1 MAEKSSFFNSVS
13 GDRKYKAEDW
23 ASYFGTLIGNGVFP
37 NPATNLQ
44 VVPGASGLTVTV
56 HAGKAWINGYY
67 YNNTDDLTLTLP
79 TPDGSKKRIDR
90 IVVRW
95 SLSDRKI
102 SAQVKSGTAATNPS
116 AAVLQRDSDVYEL
129 AIADVLV
136 GVAATSLSSTSITDR
151 RYDSSLCGVVTGTVQ
166 QIDTSAFAA
175 QVQSFLDD
183 SEAEFTSW
191 LNGIQN
197 VLDESTA
204 GNLLNLINAHKADTN
219 NPHEVTPEQIGAAA
233 ATHTHNMGDVTG
245 LVDVINGTA
254 TTARYTATI
263 PASGWSTSN
272 TVTVAVSG
280 IKATDTPIVDIVQ
293 TGTSST
299 DETMR
304 ENWAKITRI
313 TTAANSITVYASETP
328 SASIPI
334 QLKVVR

>member
-23 ASYFGTLIGNGVFP
+23 ASYFGALIGNGVFP

-102 SAQVKSGTAATNPS
+102 SAAVKSGTAATNPS

-136 GVAATSLSSTSITDR
+136 GVAATSLSSASITDR
-151 RYDSSLCGVVTGTVQ
+151 RYDSTLCGVVTGTVQ

-191 LNGIQN
+191 LSGLQD

-204 GNLLNLINAHKADTN
+204 GNLLNLINAHKADTS
-219 NPHEVTPEQIGAAA
+219 NPHQVTAAQIGAASESAVQTALNGKANTSHTQAASTITAGTLAGKVQANQTAMA
-233 ATHTHNMGDVTG
+233 ATSAQV
-245 LVDVINGTA
+245 
-254 TTARYTATI
+254 R
-263 PASGWSTSN
+263 
-272 TVTVAVSG
+272 
-280 IKATDTPIVDIVQ
+280 DIVLTTTDPG
-293 TGTSST
+293 TGTTST
-299 DETMR
+299 YPDG
-304 ENWAKITRI
+304 
-313 TTAANSITVYASETP
+313 TVILVYE
-328 SASIPI
+328 
-334 QLKVVR
+334 

>member
-23 ASYFGTLIGNGVFP
+23 ASYFGALIGNGVFP

-136 GVAATSLSSTSITDR
+136 GVAATSVTSASITDR

-191 LNGIQN
+191 LNGLQDI
-197 VLDESTA
+197 LDESTA
-204 GNLLNLINAHKADTN
+204 GNLLNLINTHKADTN
-219 NPHEVTPEQIGAAA
+219 NPHQVTAAKIGAAHA
-233 ATHTHNMGDVTG
+233 SHEHGNITSGGAIGSTADQAVMTG
-245 LVDVINGTA
+245 TGGKL
-254 TTARYTATI
+254 
-263 PASGWSTSN
+263 
-272 TVTVAVSG
+272 VAVTPANARTKLDVYSKTEVQNYVTTQ
-280 IKATDTPIVDIVQ
+280 INAITDYEAV
-293 TGTSST
+293 
-299 DETMR
+299 
-304 ENWAKITRI
+304 KF
-313 TTAANSITVYASETP
+313 
-328 SASIPI
+328 
-334 QLKVVR
+334 

>member
-102 SAQVKSGTAATNPS
+102 SAAVKSGTAATNPS

-136 GVAATSLSSTSITDR
+136 GVAATSITSASITDR
-151 RYDSSLCGVVTGTVQ
+151 RYDSTLCGVVTGTVQ

-191 LNGIQN
+191 LNGIQD

-204 GNLLNLINAHKADTN
+204 GNLLNLINAHKADTS
-219 NPHEVTPEQIGAAA
+219 NPHQVTAAQIGAATISAMQTALNGKANTSHTQAASTITAGTLAGKVQANQTAMA
-233 ATHTHNMGDVTG
+233 ATSAQLRDIVFTMDDPGVGTTSDYP
-245 LVDVINGTA
+245 NGTV
-254 TTARYTATI
+254 I
-263 PASGWSTSN
+263 C
-272 TVTVAVSG
+272 
-280 IKATDTPIVDIVQ
+280 
-293 TGTSST
+293 
-299 DETMR
+299 
-304 ENWAKITRI
+304 
-313 TTAANSITVYASETP
+313 VYE
-328 SASIPI
+328 
-334 QLKVVR
+334 

>member
-102 SAQVKSGTAATNPS
+102 SAAVKSGTAATNPS

-136 GVAATSLSSTSITDR
+136 GVAATSLSSASITDR
-151 RYDSSLCGVVTGTVQ
+151 RYDSTLCGVVTGTVQ

-183 SEAEFTSW
+183 SETEFTSW
-191 LNGIQN
+191 LDGLQD

-204 GNLLNLINAHKADTN
+204 GNLLNLINTHKADTS

-245 LVDVINGTA
+245 LVAAINNTAPANHTQAASTITAGTLAGKVQANAAAEA
-254 TTARYTATI
+254 TLADAQVRNIKASTTDLTAGTSAL
-263 PASGWSTSN
+263 ASG
-272 TVTVAVSG
+272 
-280 IKATDTPIVDIVQ
+280 
-293 TGTSST
+293 
-299 DETMR
+299 E
-304 ENWAKITRI
+304 
-313 TTAANSITVYASETP
+313 VYLVYE
-328 SASIPI
+328 
-334 QLKVVR
+334 

>member
-67 YNNTDDLTLTLP
+67 YYNTDDLTLTLP

-95 SLSDRKI
+95 SMSDRKI

-136 GVAATSLSSTSITDR
+136 GVAATSITSASITDR
-151 RYDSSLCGVVTGTVQ
+151 RYDSTLCGVVTGTVQ

-191 LNGIQN
+191 LSGLQDILN
-197 VLDESTA
+197 ESTA
-204 GNLLNLINAHKADTN
+204 GNLLNLINTHKADTN
-219 NPHEVTPEQIGAAA
+219 NPHQVTAAQIGAATESA
-233 ATHTHNMGDVTG
+233 MQTALNGKANTTHNQGANT
-245 LVDVINGTA
+245 ITAGTLAGKVQANAAAEA
-254 TTARYTATI
+254 TLADAQVR
-263 PASGWSTSN
+263 N
-272 TVTVAVSG
+272 
-280 IKATDTPIVDIVQ
+280 IKASTTDLTA
-293 TGTSST
+293 GTSTLQSG
-299 DETMR
+299 E
-304 ENWAKITRI
+304 
-313 TTAANSITVYASETP
+313 VYLVYE
-328 SASIPI
+328 
-334 QLKVVR
+334 

>member
-151 RYDSSLCGVVTGTVQ
+151 RYDSTLCGVVTGTVQ

-191 LNGIQN
+191 LDGLQD

-204 GNLLNLINAHKADTN
+204 GNLLNLINTHKADTN
-219 NPHEVTPEQIGAAA
+219 NPHQVTAAQIGAATTSA
-233 ATHTHNMGDVTG
+233 MQTALNGKANTTHNQSASTITAGTLAGKVQANQTAMTG
-245 LVDVINGTA
+245 TGAQV
-254 TTARYTATI
+254 R
-263 PASGWSTSN
+263 
-272 TVTVAVSG
+272 
-280 IKATDTPIVDIVQ
+280 DIVL
-293 TGTSST
+293 TTTDPGAGSDSTYPDGTV
-299 DETMR
+299 
-304 ENWAKITRI
+304 IL
-313 TTAANSITVYASETP
+313 VYE
-328 SASIPI
+328 
-334 QLKVVR
+334 

>member
-102 SAQVKSGTAATNPS
+102 SAAVKSGTAATNPS
-116 AAVLQRDSDVYEL
+116 AAVLQRNSDVYEL

-136 GVAATSLSSTSITDR
+136 GVAATSLSSASITDR
-151 RYDSSLCGVVTGTVQ
+151 RYDSTLCGVVTGTVQ

-191 LNGIQN
+191 LDGLQD

-245 LVDVINGTA
+245 LVEAINNTAPANHTQAASTITAGTLA
-254 TTARYTATI
+254 GKVQANQTAMAGTGAQVRDIVLTTVDPGA
-263 PASGWSTSN
+263 GSTSTYPDG
-272 TVTVAVSG
+272 TV
-280 IKATDTPIVDIVQ
+280 IL
-293 TGTSST
+293 
-299 DETMR
+299 
-304 ENWAKITRI
+304 
-313 TTAANSITVYASETP
+313 VYE
-328 SASIPI
+328 
-334 QLKVVR
+334 

>member
-102 SAQVKSGTAATNPS
+102 SAAVKSGTAATNPS

-136 GVAATSLSSTSITDR
+136 GVAATSVTSASITDR
-151 RYDSSLCGVVTGTVQ
+151 RYDSTLCGVVTGTVQ

-183 SEAEFTSW
+183 SETEFSTW
-191 LNGIQN
+191 LDGIQN

-204 GNLLNLINAHKADTN
+204 GNLLNLINTHKADTN
-219 NPHEVTPEQIGAAA
+219 NPHQVTAAQIGAATTSAMQTALNGKANTTHNQGANTITAGTLAGKVQANQTAMA
-233 ATHTHNMGDVTG
+233 ATSAQIRDIVLTTTDPGAG
-245 LVDVINGTA
+245 SASSYPNGTV
-254 TTARYTATI
+254 I
-263 PASGWSTSN
+263 C
-272 TVTVAVSG
+272 
-280 IKATDTPIVDIVQ
+280 
-293 TGTSST
+293 
-299 DETMR
+299 
-304 ENWAKITRI
+304 
-313 TTAANSITVYASETP
+313 VYE
-328 SASIPI
+328 
-334 QLKVVR
+334 

>member
-23 ASYFGTLIGNGVFP
+23 ASYFGALIGNGVFP

-116 AAVLQRDSDVYEL
+116 AAVLQRDSDVYEI

-136 GVAATSLSSTSITDR
+136 GVAATSITSASITDR

-183 SEAEFTSW
+183 SEAEFSTW
-191 LNGIQN
+191 LDGIQN

-204 GNLLNLINAHKADTN
+204 GNLLNLINTHKADTN
-219 NPHEVTPEQIGAAA
+219 NPHQVTAAQIGAATTSAMQTALNGKANTSHTQA
-233 ATHTHNMGDVTG
+233 ASTITAGTLAGKVQANQTAMAGTG
-245 LVDVINGTA
+245 AQVRDIVLTTTDPSAGSTSTYPNGTV
-254 TTARYTATI
+254 I
-263 PASGWSTSN
+263 C
-272 TVTVAVSG
+272 
-280 IKATDTPIVDIVQ
+280 
-293 TGTSST
+293 
-299 DETMR
+299 
-304 ENWAKITRI
+304 
-313 TTAANSITVYASETP
+313 VYE
-328 SASIPI
+328 
-334 QLKVVR
+334 

>member
-102 SAQVKSGTAATNPS
+102 SAAVKSGTAATNPS

-136 GVAATSLSSTSITDR
+136 GVAATSLSSASITDR
-151 RYDSSLCGVVTGTVQ
+151 RYDSTLCGVVTGTVQ

-191 LNGIQN
+191 LNGIQD

-204 GNLLNLINAHKADTN
+204 GNLLNLINTHKADTS
-219 NPHEVTPEQIGAAA
+219 NPHQVTAAQIGAASESAVQTALNGKANTSHTQAASTITAGTLAGKVQANQTAMA
-233 ATHTHNMGDVTG
+233 ATSAQ
-245 LVDVINGTA
+245 L
-254 TTARYTATI
+254 R
-263 PASGWSTSN
+263 
-272 TVTVAVSG
+272 
-280 IKATDTPIVDIVQ
+280 DIVF
-293 TGTSST
+293 TTSDPGAGTSSSYP
-299 DETMR
+299 
-304 ENWAKITRI
+304 NG
-313 TTAANSITVYASETP
+313 TVICVYE
-328 SASIPI
+328 
-334 QLKVVR
+334 

>member
-23 ASYFGTLIGNGVFP
+23 ASYFSALIGNGVFP

-79 TPDGSKKRIDR
+79 TSDGSKKRIDR

-102 SAQVKSGTAATNPS
+102 SAEVKSGTAATNPS

-136 GVAATSLSSTSITDR
+136 GVAATSITSASITDR
-151 RYDSSLCGVVTGTVQ
+151 RYDSTLCGVVTGTVQ

-183 SEAEFTSW
+183 SEAEFTTW
-191 LNGIQN
+191 LNGIKE

-204 GNLLNLINAHKADTN
+204 GNLLNLINTHKADTN
-219 NPHEVTPEQIGAAA
+219 NPHQVTAAQIGAASESALAGKADVAHTQSASTITAGTLGGKVQANQAAMA
-233 ATHTHNMGDVTG
+233 ATSAQ
-245 LVDVINGTA
+245 L
-254 TTARYTATI
+254 R
-263 PASGWSTSN
+263 
-272 TVTVAVSG
+272 
-280 IKATDTPIVDIVQ
+280 DIVF
-293 TGTSST
+293 TTSDPGVGTSSSYP
-299 DETMR
+299 DG
-304 ENWAKITRI
+304 
-313 TTAANSITVYASETP
+313 TVICVYE
-328 SASIPI
+328 
-334 QLKVVR
+334 

>member
-23 ASYFGTLIGNGVFP
+23 ASYFSALIGNGVFP

-67 YNNTDDLTLTLP
+67 YYNTDDLTLTLP

-102 SAQVKSGTAATNPS
+102 SAQVKSGTASTNPS

-136 GVAATSLSSTSITDR
+136 GVAATSITSASITDR
-151 RYDSSLCGVVTGTVQ
+151 RYDSTLCGVVTGTVQ
-166 QIDTSAFAA
+166 QIDTSAFDA

-183 SEAEFTSW
+183 SEAEFTTW
-191 LNGIQN
+191 LNGIKE

-204 GNLLNLINAHKADTN
+204 GNLLNLINAHKADTS
-219 NPHEVTPEQIGAAA
+219 NPHQVTAAQIGAATTSA
-233 ATHTHNMGDVTG
+233 MQTALNSKANTTHNQGANT
-245 LVDVINGTA
+245 ITAGTLA
-254 TTARYTATI
+254 GKVQANAAAEETLADAQVRNIKASTTDLTAGTSAL
-263 PASGWSTSN
+263 ASG
-272 TVTVAVSG
+272 
-280 IKATDTPIVDIVQ
+280 
-293 TGTSST
+293 
-299 DETMR
+299 E
-304 ENWAKITRI
+304 
-313 TTAANSITVYASETP
+313 VYLVYE
-328 SASIPI
+328 
-334 QLKVVR
+334 

>member
-23 ASYFGTLIGNGVFP
+23 ASYFSTLIGNGVFP

-79 TPDGSKKRIDR
+79 TSDGSKKRIDR

-102 SAQVKSGTAATNPS
+102 SAAVKIGTAAANPS
-116 AAVLQRDSDVYEL
+116 AAVLQRNSDVYEL

-136 GVAATSLSSTSITDR
+136 GVAATSITSASITDR
-151 RYDSSLCGVVTGTVQ
+151 RYDSTLCGVVTGTVK

-183 SEAEFTSW
+183 SEAEFSTW
-191 LNGIQN
+191 LDGIQN

-204 GNLLNLINAHKADTN
+204 GNLLNLINTHKADTN
-219 NPHEVTPEQIGAAA
+219 NPHQVTAAQIGAVTTSAMQTA
-233 ATHTHNMGDVTG
+233 LDGKANTTHNQGANTITAGTLAGEVKANANAQTTLSNAQVRNISAGTVDLQAGMSELTTG
-245 LVDVINGTA
+245 
-254 TTARYTATI
+254 
-263 PASGWSTSN
+263 
-272 TVTVAVSG
+272 
-280 IKATDTPIVDIVQ
+280 
-293 TGTSST
+293 
-299 DETMR
+299 E
-304 ENWAKITRI
+304 
-313 TTAANSITVYASETP
+313 VY
-328 SASIPI
+328 
-334 QLKVVR
+334 VVYE

>member
-95 SLSDRKI
+95 SLPDRKI

-136 GVAATSLSSTSITDR
+136 GVAATSLTSASITDR
-151 RYDSSLCGVVTGTVQ
+151 RYDSTLCGVVTGTVQ

-191 LNGIQN
+191 LDGLQD

-204 GNLLNLINAHKADTN
+204 GNLLNLINTHKADTS
-219 NPHEVTPEQIGAAA
+219 NPHQVTAAQIGAASESAVQTALNGKANTAHNQA
-233 ATHTHNMGDVTG
+233 ASTITA
-245 LVDVINGTA
+245 GTLAGKVQANAAAEA
-254 TTARYTATI
+254 TLADAQVR
-263 PASGWSTSN
+263 N
-272 TVTVAVSG
+272 
-280 IKATDTPIVDIVQ
+280 IKASTTDLTA
-293 TGTSST
+293 GTST
-299 DETMR
+299 LQAGE
-304 ENWAKITRI
+304 
-313 TTAANSITVYASETP
+313 VYLVYE
-328 SASIPI
+328 
-334 QLKVVR
+334 

>member
-37 NPATNLQ
+37 NPSTNLQ

-102 SAQVKSGTAATNPS
+102 SAAVKSGTAATNPS

-136 GVAATSLSSTSITDR
+136 GVAATSITSASITDR
-151 RYDSSLCGVVTGTVQ
+151 RYDSTLCGVVTGTVR

-183 SEAEFTSW
+183 AEAEFTSW
-191 LNGIQN
+191 LNGLQD
-197 VLDESTA
+197 VLDESAA
-204 GNLLNLINAHKADTN
+204 GNLLNLINNHKADTS
-219 NPHEVTPEQIGAAA
+219 NPHQVTAAQIGAAA
-233 ATHTHNMGDVTG
+233 TVHEHGNITSAGAIG
-245 LVDVINGTA
+245 STA
-254 TTARYTATI
+254 DQ
-263 PASGWSTSN
+263 
-272 TVTVAVSG
+272 AVM
-280 IKATDTPIVDIVQ
+280 
-293 TGTSST
+293 TGTSGKLVAVTPANARTKLDVYSKTEVQNYVTQQINAIT
-299 DETMR
+299 DYE
-304 ENWAKITRI
+304 AV
-313 TTAANSITVYASETP
+313 SF
-328 SASIPI
+328 
-334 QLKVVR
+334 

>member
-102 SAQVKSGTAATNPS
+102 SAAVKSGTAATNPS

-136 GVAATSLSSTSITDR
+136 GVAATSLSSASITDR
-151 RYDSSLCGVVTGTVQ
+151 RYDSTLCGVVTGTVQ

-191 LNGIQN
+191 LDGLQD

-204 GNLLNLINAHKADTN
+204 GNLLNLINTHKADTN
-219 NPHEVTPEQIGAAA
+219 NPHQVTAAQIGAPTTSAVQTALNGKANTTHNQGANTITAGTLAGKVQANQTAMA
-233 ATHTHNMGDVTG
+233 ATSAQV
-245 LVDVINGTA
+245 
-254 TTARYTATI
+254 R
-263 PASGWSTSN
+263 
-272 TVTVAVSG
+272 
-280 IKATDTPIVDIVQ
+280 DIVL
-293 TGTSST
+293 TTTDPGAGTTST
-299 DETMR
+299 YPDG
-304 ENWAKITRI
+304 
-313 TTAANSITVYASETP
+313 TVILVYE
-328 SASIPI
+328 
-334 QLKVVR
+334 

>member
-23 ASYFGTLIGNGVFP
+23 ASYFGALIGNGVFP

-79 TPDGSKKRIDR
+79 TSDGSKKRIDR

-102 SAQVKSGTAATNPS
+102 SAAVKSGTAATNPS
-116 AAVLQRDSDVYEL
+116 ATVLQRDSDVYEL

-136 GVAATSLSSTSITDR
+136 GVAATSITSASITDR
-151 RYDSSLCGVVTGTVQ
+151 RYDSTLCGVVTGTVQ

-175 QVQSFLDD
+175 QVQSFLAD
-183 SEAEFTSW
+183 SEAEFTTW
-191 LNGIQN
+191 LDGIQN

-204 GNLLNLINAHKADTN
+204 GNLLNLINTHKADTN
-219 NPHEVTPEQIGAAA
+219 NPHQVTAAQIGAVTTSAMQTA
-233 ATHTHNMGDVTG
+233 LDGKANTTHNQGANTITAGTLAGEVKANANAQTTLSNAQVRNISVGTVDLQAGMSELTTG
-245 LVDVINGTA
+245 
-254 TTARYTATI
+254 
-263 PASGWSTSN
+263 
-272 TVTVAVSG
+272 
-280 IKATDTPIVDIVQ
+280 
-293 TGTSST
+293 
-299 DETMR
+299 E
-304 ENWAKITRI
+304 
-313 TTAANSITVYASETP
+313 VY
-328 SASIPI
+328 
-334 QLKVVR
+334 VVYE

>member
-23 ASYFGTLIGNGVFP
+23 ASYFGALIGNGVFP

-44 VVPGASGLTVTV
+44 VVPGVSGLTVTV

-102 SAQVKSGTAATNPS
+102 SAAVKSGTAATNPA

-151 RYDSSLCGVVTGTVQ
+151 RYDSTLCGVVTGTVQ
-166 QIDTSAFAA
+166 QIDTSAFDA

-183 SEAEFTSW
+183 SEAEFTTW
-191 LNGIQN
+191 LNGIKE

-204 GNLLNLINAHKADTN
+204 GNLLNLINAHKADTS
-219 NPHEVTPEQIGAAA
+219 NPHQVTAAQIGAASESALAGKADVAHTQSASTITAGTLGGKVQANQAAMA
-233 ATHTHNMGDVTG
+233 ATSAQ
-245 LVDVINGTA
+245 L
-254 TTARYTATI
+254 R
-263 PASGWSTSN
+263 
-272 TVTVAVSG
+272 
-280 IKATDTPIVDIVQ
+280 DIVF
-293 TGTSST
+293 TTSDPGVGTSSSYP
-299 DETMR
+299 DG
-304 ENWAKITRI
+304 
-313 TTAANSITVYASETP
+313 TVICVYE
-328 SASIPI
+328 
-334 QLKVVR
+334 

>member
-79 TPDGSKKRIDR
+79 TPDGAKKRIDR

-102 SAQVKSGTAATNPS
+102 SAQVKSGTASTNPS

-136 GVAATSLSSTSITDR
+136 GVAATSITSASITDR
-151 RYDSSLCGVVTGTVQ
+151 RYDSTLCGVVTGTVQ

-183 SEAEFTSW
+183 SESEFTTW
-191 LNGIQN
+191 LNGIKE

-204 GNLLNLINAHKADTN
+204 GNLLNLINTHKADTN
-219 NPHEVTPEQIGAAA
+219 NPHQVTAAQIGAATESA
-233 ATHTHNMGDVTG
+233 MQTALNGKANTTHNQGANTITSGTLAGEVKANANAQTTLSNAQVRNISVG
-245 LVDVINGTA
+245 TVDLQA
-254 TTARYTATI
+254 
-263 PASGWSTSN
+263 
-272 TVTVAVSG
+272 
-280 IKATDTPIVDIVQ
+280 
-293 TGTSST
+293 GTSALAT
-299 DETMR
+299 GE
-304 ENWAKITRI
+304 
-313 TTAANSITVYASETP
+313 VYLVYE
-328 SASIPI
+328 
-334 QLKVVR
+334 

>member
-102 SAQVKSGTAATNPS
+102 SAAVKSGTAATNPS
-116 AAVLQRDSDVYEL
+116 AAVLQRNSDVYEL

-136 GVAATSLSSTSITDR
+136 GVAATSITSASITDR

-183 SEAEFTSW
+183 SEAEFSTW
-191 LNGIQN
+191 LDGIQN

-204 GNLLNLINAHKADTN
+204 GNLLNLINTHKADTN
-219 NPHEVTPEQIGAAA
+219 NPHHVTAAQIGAATESALA
-233 ATHTHNMGDVTG
+233 AK
-245 LVDVINGTA
+245 A
-254 TTARYTATI
+254 TTARYTGTI
-263 PASGWSTSN
+263 PASGWSASN
-272 TVTVAVSG
+272 TVTIAVSG
-280 IKATDTPIVDIVQ
+280 ILASDTPIVDIVQ

-313 TTAANSITVYASETP
+313 TTAANSITVYASEVP
-328 SASIPI
+328 SAVIPI

>member
-136 GVAATSLSSTSITDR
+136 GVAATSLTSASITDR
-151 RYDSSLCGVVTGTVQ
+151 RYDSTLCGVVTGTVQ

-191 LNGIQN
+191 LNGLQD

-204 GNLLNLINAHKADTN
+204 GNLLNLINTHKADTS
-219 NPHEVTPEQIGAAA
+219 NPHQVTAAQIGAASESAVQTALNGKANTSHTQAASTITAGTLAGKVQANQTAMA
-233 ATHTHNMGDVTG
+233 ATSAQV
-245 LVDVINGTA
+245 
-254 TTARYTATI
+254 R
-263 PASGWSTSN
+263 
-272 TVTVAVSG
+272 
-280 IKATDTPIVDIVQ
+280 DIVL
-293 TGTSST
+293 TTTDPGAGATSTYPDGTV
-299 DETMR
+299 
-304 ENWAKITRI
+304 IL
-313 TTAANSITVYASETP
+313 VYE
-328 SASIPI
+328 
-334 QLKVVR
+334 

>member
-56 HAGKAWINGYY
+56 QAGKAWINGYY

-102 SAQVKSGTAATNPS
+102 SAAVKSGTAATNPS

-136 GVAATSLSSTSITDR
+136 GVAATSITSASITDR
-151 RYDSSLCGVVTGTVQ
+151 RYDSTLCGVVTGTVQ

-183 SEAEFTSW
+183 SEAEFSTW
-191 LNGIQN
+191 LNGLKDI
-197 VLDESTA
+197 LDESTA
-204 GNLLNLINAHKADTN
+204 GNLLNLINTHKADTN
-219 NPHEVTPEQIGAAA
+219 NPHQVTAAQIGAATESALAGKADVAHTQSASTITAGTLGGKVQANQA
-233 ATHTHNMGDVTG
+233 AMATTSAQIRDIVLTTTDPGAG
-245 LVDVINGTA
+245 SASSYPNGTV
-254 TTARYTATI
+254 I
-263 PASGWSTSN
+263 C
-272 TVTVAVSG
+272 
-280 IKATDTPIVDIVQ
+280 
-293 TGTSST
+293 
-299 DETMR
+299 
-304 ENWAKITRI
+304 
-313 TTAANSITVYASETP
+313 VYE
-328 SASIPI
+328 
-334 QLKVVR
+334 

>member
-102 SAQVKSGTAATNPS
+102 SAAVKSGTAATNPS

-136 GVAATSLSSTSITDR
+136 GVAATSLSSASITDR
-151 RYDSSLCGVVTGTVQ
+151 RYDSTLCGVVTGTVQ

-183 SEAEFTSW
+183 SEAEFSTW
-191 LNGIQN
+191 LDGLQN

-204 GNLLNLINAHKADTN
+204 GNLLNLINAHKADTS
-219 NPHEVTPEQIGAAA
+219 NPHQVTAAQIGAASESAVQTALA
-233 ATHTHNMGDVTG
+233 AK
-245 LVDVINGTA
+245 A

-272 TVTVAVSG
+272 TVMVAVSG
-280 IKATDTPIVDIVQ
+280 ILASDTPIVDIVQ

-313 TTAANSITVYASETP
+313 TTAANSITVYASEVP
-328 SASIPI
+328 SAAIPI
-334 QLKVVR
+334 QLRVVR

>member
-102 SAQVKSGTAATNPS
+102 SATVKSGTAATNPS

-136 GVAATSLSSTSITDR
+136 GVAATSLSSASITDR

-191 LNGIQN
+191 LDGLQD

-204 GNLLNLINAHKADTN
+204 GNLLNLINTHKADTS
-219 NPHEVTPEQIGAAA
+219 NPHQVTAAQIGAASESAVQTALNGKANTSHTQAASTITAGTLAGKVQANQTAMA
-233 ATHTHNMGDVTG
+233 ATSAQ
-245 LVDVINGTA
+245 L
-254 TTARYTATI
+254 R
-263 PASGWSTSN
+263 
-272 TVTVAVSG
+272 
-280 IKATDTPIVDIVQ
+280 DIVF
-293 TGTSST
+293 TTSDPGAGTSSSYP
-299 DETMR
+299 
-304 ENWAKITRI
+304 NG
-313 TTAANSITVYASETP
+313 TVICVYE
-328 SASIPI
+328 
-334 QLKVVR
+334 

>member
-102 SAQVKSGTAATNPS
+102 SAAVKSGTAATNPS

-151 RYDSSLCGVVTGTVQ
+151 RYDSTLCGVVTGTVQ

-191 LNGIQN
+191 LDGLQD

-219 NPHEVTPEQIGAAA
+219 NPHQVTAAQIGAASESAVQTALNGKANTSHTQAASTITAGTLAGKVQANQTAMA
-233 ATHTHNMGDVTG
+233 ATSAQV
-245 LVDVINGTA
+245 
-254 TTARYTATI
+254 R
-263 PASGWSTSN
+263 
-272 TVTVAVSG
+272 
-280 IKATDTPIVDIVQ
+280 DIVLTTTDPG
-293 TGTSST
+293 TGTTST
-299 DETMR
+299 YPDG
-304 ENWAKITRI
+304 
-313 TTAANSITVYASETP
+313 TVILVYE
-328 SASIPI
+328 
-334 QLKVVR
+334 

>member
-23 ASYFGTLIGNGVFP
+23 ASYFGALIGNGVFP

-79 TPDGSKKRIDR
+79 TSDGSKKRIDR

-102 SAQVKSGTAATNPS
+102 SAEVKSGTGAANPS

-136 GVAATSLSSTSITDR
+136 GVAATSITSASITDR
-151 RYDSSLCGVVTGTVQ
+151 RYDSTLCGVVTGTVQ
-166 QIDTSAFAA
+166 QIDTSAFAE

-183 SEAEFTSW
+183 SEAEFTTW
-191 LNGIQN
+191 LNGIKE

-204 GNLLNLINAHKADTN
+204 GNLLNLINTHKADTN
-219 NPHEVTPEQIGAAA
+219 NPHQVTAAQIGAVTTSAMQTA
-233 ATHTHNMGDVTG
+233 LDGKANTSHTQSASTITSGTLAGEVKANANAQTTLSNAQVRNIS
-245 LVDVINGTA
+245 VGTA
-254 TTARYTATI
+254 DLQA
-263 PASGWSTSN
+263 
-272 TVTVAVSG
+272 
-280 IKATDTPIVDIVQ
+280 
-293 TGTSST
+293 GTS
-299 DETMR
+299 
-304 ENWAKITRI
+304 AL
-313 TTAANSITVYASETP
+313 TTGEVY
-328 SASIPI
+328 
-334 QLKVVR
+334 VVYE

>member
-129 AIADVLV
+129 AIADVIV
-136 GVAATSLSSTSITDR
+136 GVAATSITSASITDR
-151 RYDSSLCGVVTGTVQ
+151 RYDSTLCGVVTGTVQ
-166 QIDTSAFAA
+166 QIDTSAFDA
-175 QVQSFLDD
+175 QVQSFIDD
-183 SEAEFTSW
+183 SEAEFTTW
-191 LNGIQN
+191 LDGIKD

-204 GNLLNLINAHKADTN
+204 GNLLNLINTHKADTN
-219 NPHEVTPEQIGAAA
+219 NPHQVTAEQIGAVTTSAMQTA
-233 ATHTHNMGDVTG
+233 LNGKANTSHTQSASTITAGTLAGEVKANANAQTTLSNAQVRNIS
-245 LVDVINGTA
+245 VGTA
-254 TTARYTATI
+254 DLQA
-263 PASGWSTSN
+263 
-272 TVTVAVSG
+272 
-280 IKATDTPIVDIVQ
+280 
-293 TGTSST
+293 GTS
-299 DETMR
+299 
-304 ENWAKITRI
+304 AL
-313 TTAANSITVYASETP
+313 TTGEVY
-328 SASIPI
+328 
-334 QLKVVR
+334 VVYE

>member
-23 ASYFGTLIGNGVFP
+23 ASYFGALIGNGVFP

-102 SAQVKSGTAATNPS
+102 SAEVKSGTAATNPS

-136 GVAATSLSSTSITDR
+136 GVAATIITSASITDR
-151 RYDSSLCGVVTGTVQ
+151 RYDSTLCGVVTGTVQ
-166 QIDTSAFAA
+166 QIDTSAFDA
-175 QVQSFLDD
+175 QVQRFLDD
-183 SEAEFTSW
+183 SEAEFTTW
-191 LNGIQN
+191 LNGIKE

-204 GNLLNLINAHKADTN
+204 GNLLNLINAHKADTS
-219 NPHEVTPEQIGAAA
+219 NPHQVTAAQIGAATTSDMQTA
-233 ATHTHNMGDVTG
+233 LNGKANTSHTQSASSIMDGTLAGEVKANANAQTTLSNAQVRNIS
-245 LVDVINGTA
+245 VGTA
-254 TTARYTATI
+254 DLQA
-263 PASGWSTSN
+263 
-272 TVTVAVSG
+272 
-280 IKATDTPIVDIVQ
+280 
-293 TGTSST
+293 GTS
-299 DETMR
+299 
-304 ENWAKITRI
+304 AL
-313 TTAANSITVYASETP
+313 TTGEVY
-328 SASIPI
+328 
-334 QLKVVR
+334 VVYE

>member
-1 MAEKSSFFNSVS
+1 MSEKSSFFNSVS

-44 VVPGASGLTVTV
+44 VVPGARGLTVTV

-67 YNNTDDLTLTLP
+67 YYNTDDLTLTLP

-102 SAQVKSGTAATNPS
+102 SAAVKSGTAATNPS

-136 GVAATSLSSTSITDR
+136 GVAATSITSASITDR
-151 RYDSSLCGVVTGTVQ
+151 RYDSTLCGVVTGTVQ
-166 QIDTSAFAA
+166 QIDTSAFDA

-183 SEAEFTSW
+183 SEAEFTTW
-191 LNGIQN
+191 LNGIKE

-204 GNLLNLINAHKADTN
+204 GNLLNLINTHKADTN
-219 NPHEVTPEQIGAAA
+219 NPHQVTAAQIGAASESALAGKADA
-233 ATHTHNMGDVTG
+233 AHTQAAST
-245 LVDVINGTA
+245 ITAGTLAGKVQANAAAEA
-254 TTARYTATI
+254 TLADAQVR
-263 PASGWSTSN
+263 N
-272 TVTVAVSG
+272 
-280 IKATDTPIVDIVQ
+280 IKASTTDLTA
-293 TGTSST
+293 GTST
-299 DETMR
+299 LATGE
-304 ENWAKITRI
+304 
-313 TTAANSITVYASETP
+313 VYLVYE
-328 SASIPI
+328 
-334 QLKVVR
+334 

>member
-67 YNNTDDLTLTLP
+67 YYNTDDLTLTLP

-102 SAQVKSGTAATNPS
+102 SAAVKSGTAATNPS

-136 GVAATSLSSTSITDR
+136 GVAATSITSASITDR
-151 RYDSSLCGVVTGTVQ
+151 RYDSTLCGVVTGTVQ
-166 QIDTSAFAA
+166 QIDTSAFDA

-183 SEAEFTSW
+183 SEAEFTTW
-191 LNGIQN
+191 LNGIKE

-204 GNLLNLINAHKADTN
+204 GNLLNLINTHKADTN
-219 NPHEVTPEQIGAAA
+219 NPHQVTAAQIGAASESALAGKADA
-233 ATHTHNMGDVTG
+233 AHTQAAST
-245 LVDVINGTA
+245 ITAGTLAGKVQANAAAEA
-254 TTARYTATI
+254 TLADAQVR
-263 PASGWSTSN
+263 S
-272 TVTVAVSG
+272 
-280 IKATDTPIVDIVQ
+280 IKASTTDLTA
-293 TGTSST
+293 GTST
-299 DETMR
+299 LATGE
-304 ENWAKITRI
+304 
-313 TTAANSITVYASETP
+313 VYLVYE
-328 SASIPI
+328 
-334 QLKVVR
+334 

>member
-79 TPDGSKKRIDR
+79 TPDGAKKRIDR

-136 GVAATSLSSTSITDR
+136 GVAATSITSASITDR
-151 RYDSSLCGVVTGTVQ
+151 RYDSTLCGVVTGTVQ
-166 QIDTSAFAA
+166 QIDTSAFAE

-183 SEAEFTSW
+183 SEAEFTTW
-191 LNGIQN
+191 LNGIKE

-204 GNLLNLINAHKADTN
+204 GNLLNLINTHKADTN
-219 NPHEVTPEQIGAAA
+219 NPHQVTAAQIGAATTSAMQTALDGKANTTHNQGANTITAGTLGGKVQANQAAMA
-233 ATHTHNMGDVTG
+233 ATSAQ
-245 LVDVINGTA
+245 L
-254 TTARYTATI
+254 R
-263 PASGWSTSN
+263 
-272 TVTVAVSG
+272 
-280 IKATDTPIVDIVQ
+280 DIVF
-293 TGTSST
+293 TTSDPGVGTSSSYP
-299 DETMR
+299 DG
-304 ENWAKITRI
+304 
-313 TTAANSITVYASETP
+313 TVICVYE
-328 SASIPI
+328 
-334 QLKVVR
+334 

>member
-23 ASYFGTLIGNGVFP
+23 ASYFGALIGNGVFP

-67 YNNTDDLTLTLP
+67 YYNTDDLTLTLP

-204 GNLLNLINAHKADTN
+204 GNLLNLINTHKADTN
-219 NPHEVTPEQIGAAA
+219 NPHQVTATQIGAVTTSAMQTA
-233 ATHTHNMGDVTG
+233 LNGKANTTHNQSASTITAGTLAGKVQANQTAMTG
-245 LVDVINGTA
+245 TGAQV
-254 TTARYTATI
+254 R
-263 PASGWSTSN
+263 
-272 TVTVAVSG
+272 
-280 IKATDTPIVDIVQ
+280 DIVL
-293 TGTSST
+293 TTT
-299 DETMR
+299 DPG
-304 ENWAKITRI
+304 AG
-313 TTAANSITVYASETP
+313 
-328 SASIPI
+328 SASTYPDGTVI
-334 QLKVVR
+334 LVYE

>member
-37 NPATNLQ
+37 NPSTNLQ

-136 GVAATSLSSTSITDR
+136 GVAATSLTSASITDR
-151 RYDSSLCGVVTGTVQ
+151 RYDSTLCGVVTGTVQ

-191 LNGIQN
+191 LDGLQD

-204 GNLLNLINAHKADTN
+204 GNLLNLINTHKADTN
-219 NPHEVTPEQIGAAA
+219 NPHEVTPEQIGAASESAVQTALNGKANVSHTQA
-233 ATHTHNMGDVTG
+233 ASTITA
-245 LVDVINGTA
+245 GTLAGKVQANAAAEA
-254 TTARYTATI
+254 TLADAQVR
-263 PASGWSTSN
+263 N
-272 TVTVAVSG
+272 
-280 IKATDTPIVDIVQ
+280 IKASTTDLTA
-293 TGTSST
+293 GTST
-299 DETMR
+299 LLAGE
-304 ENWAKITRI
+304 
-313 TTAANSITVYASETP
+313 VYLVYE
-328 SASIPI
+328 
-334 QLKVVR
+334 

>member
-23 ASYFGTLIGNGVFP
+23 ASYFGALIGNGVFP

-67 YNNTDDLTLTLP
+67 YYNTDDLTLTLP
-79 TPDGSKKRIDR
+79 TPDGAKKRIDR

-136 GVAATSLSSTSITDR
+136 GVAATSITSASITDR
-151 RYDSSLCGVVTGTVQ
+151 RYDSTLCGVVTGTVQ

-183 SEAEFTSW
+183 SEAEFSTW
-191 LNGIQN
+191 LDGIQN

-204 GNLLNLINAHKADTN
+204 GNLLNLINTHKADTN
-219 NPHEVTPEQIGAAA
+219 NPHHVTAAQIGAASESALASKADAVHTQSASTITAGTLGGKVQANQA
-233 ATHTHNMGDVTG
+233 AM
-245 LVDVINGTA
+245 A
-254 TTARYTATI
+254 TTSAQLR
-263 PASGWSTSN
+263 
-272 TVTVAVSG
+272 
-280 IKATDTPIVDIVQ
+280 DIVF
-293 TGTSST
+293 TTSDPGVGTSSSYP
-299 DETMR
+299 DG
-304 ENWAKITRI
+304 
-313 TTAANSITVYASETP
+313 TVICVYE
-328 SASIPI
+328 
-334 QLKVVR
+334 

>member
-67 YNNTDDLTLTLP
+67 YYNTDDLTLTLP

-102 SAQVKSGTAATNPS
+102 SAAVKSGTAATNPS

-136 GVAATSLSSTSITDR
+136 GVAATSITSASITDR
-151 RYDSSLCGVVTGTVQ
+151 RYDSTLCGVVTGTVQ

-175 QVQSFLDD
+175 QVKSFLDD
-183 SEAEFTSW
+183 SEIEFSTW
-191 LNGIQN
+191 LDGIQN

-204 GNLLNLINAHKADTN
+204 GNLLNLINTHKADTN
-219 NPHEVTPEQIGAAA
+219 NPHQVTAAHIGAA
-233 ATHTHNMGDVTG
+233 
-245 LVDVINGTA
+245 
-254 TTARYTATI
+254 
-263 PASGWSTSN
+263 PASHEHGNITSGGAIGSTADQAVM
-272 TVTVAVSG
+272 TGTGGKLVAVTPANARTKLDVYSKTEVQNYVTTQ
-280 IKATDTPIVDIVQ
+280 INAITDYEAV
-293 TGTSST
+293 SF
-299 DETMR
+299 
-304 ENWAKITRI
+304 
-313 TTAANSITVYASETP
+313 
-328 SASIPI
+328 
-334 QLKVVR
+334 